1 VIGKK
6 TMLRIVVRTSGMR
19 ISRRVRARRGGVVS
33 NGPLTGGRRVLAAVR
48 VGERIAARREK
59 DRQPSVRRL
68 PGSIRGSAYFFL
80 FLSK

>member
-1 VIGKK
+1 
-6 TMLRIVVRTSGMR
+6 
-19 ISRRVRARRGGVVS
+19 VVS